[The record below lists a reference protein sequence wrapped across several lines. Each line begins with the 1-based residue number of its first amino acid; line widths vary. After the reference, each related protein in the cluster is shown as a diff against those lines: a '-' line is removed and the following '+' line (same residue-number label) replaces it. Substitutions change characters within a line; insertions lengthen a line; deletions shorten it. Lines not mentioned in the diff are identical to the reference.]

1 MSQLRSPTPSLD
13 SPGATRGM
21 ALVAVLWTLA
31 ALMSAALALTQWVR
45 HEARQRLDDAARLQA
60 LAAAQGAM
68 LHVLAHPSAQ
78 SPAPRATWRVR
89 VGERELAVTRTSAY
103 HAIDLNR
110 APADLLQA
118 ALRHLGN
125 LPPDQAERWAQS
137 IVQGRDDPA
146 LAGRPAYQAVEDL
159 LVRPGLPL
167 SLWLSVQYAL
177 TVDSGEA
184 AIDPTAADE
193 PVLLVLAQGDVA
205 RAAQWAQ
212 ARAASAPIDTTSV
225 PAAWLRTGAGDRWR
239 YTVLVPLDDGAT
251 FQLTWLV
258 QRRGGA
264 GWPWQLLRQTMRTL
278 LPSIT
283 PSASTTAHHG
293 PLG

>member
-1 MSQLRSPTPSLD
+1 
-13 SPGATRGM
+13 M

-45 HEARQRLDDAARLQA
+45 HEARQRHDDTARLQA
-60 LAAAQGAM
+60 LAVGQGAI

-78 SPAPRATWRVR
+78 SSAPRATWRVR
-89 VGERELAVTRTSAY
+89 MGERELTVTRTSAY

-118 ALRHLGN
+118 ALRHLGG
-125 LPPDQAERWAQS
+125 LPSDQAERWAQA
-137 IVQGRDDPA
+137 IVQGRDDPSF
-146 LAGRPAYQAVEDL
+146 AGRPAYQAVEDL
-159 LVRPGLPL
+159 LARPGLPL

-177 TVDSGEA
+177 TVDSGDA
-184 AIDPTAADE
+184 AVDPAAADE
-193 PVLLVLAQGDVA
+193 PVLLVLAQGDAA

-212 ARAASAPIDTTSV
+212 SRAASAPIDTTSV
-225 PAAWLRTGAGDRWR
+225 PAAWLRTGASDRWR

-278 LPSIT
+278 LPSTT

>member
-1 MSQLRSPTPSLD
+1 MSQLPSSIPSRGSPAPI
-13 SPGATRGM
+13 RGM

-45 HEARQRLDDAARLQA
+45 HEARQRQDDIAKLRA
-60 LAAAQGAM
+60 LAIAQGAM

-78 SPAPRATWRVR
+78 ASTPRAAWRVR
-89 VGERELAVTRTSAY
+89 MGERELTVNRTSAY

-110 APADLLQA
+110 APVDLLQA
-118 ALRHLGN
+118 ALRHLGG
-125 LPPDQAERWAQS
+125 LPPDQAERWAQA
-137 IVQGRDDPA
+137 IVKGRDDPA

-159 LVRPGLPL
+159 LTRPGLPL

-184 AIDPTAADE
+184 AIDPLAADE
-193 PVLLVLAQGDVA
+193 PVLLVLAQGDAA

-212 ARAASAPIDTTSV
+212 SRAVLAPIDITSV
-225 PAAWLRTGAGDRWR
+225 PAPWLRTGTGDRWR
-239 YTVLVPLDDGAT
+239 YTVLVPLDDGAA
-251 FQLTWLV
+251 FQLSWLL

-264 GWPWQLLRQTMRTL
+264 GWPWQLLRQTMRTI
-278 LPSIT
+278 PS
-283 PSASTTAHHG
+283 STAQLAPAALNHG